1 MIECR
6 GETDERRAIKQDLRE
21 ERERERGIMDHD
33 KRPPPRTR
41 ARAGAEAGIYARA
54 RYGFAQFSV
63 YIRCESGA
71 CKRRRRYNASAAG
84 CARERR
90 RTVMDTV

>member
-54 RYGFAQFSV
+54 RDMVLRNFLCIFDASRAHV
-63 YIRCESGA
+63 SGGGGIMH
-71 CKRRRRYNASAAG
+71 RLPDVRASAAG
-84 CARERR
+84 Q
-90 RTVMDTV
+90 